1 MQPVINR
8 DDAPAIAR
16 VCRAG
21 VSLKSFMASFLSRAL
36 SAPFVLVSVIM
47 YPITGE
53 GAMGMDGLD
62 NGDWLKNDL
71 K

>member
-1 MQPVINR
+1 
-8 DDAPAIAR
+8 
-16 VCRAG
+16 
-21 VSLKSFMASFLSRAL
+21 MASFLSRAL